1 MSYLLCD
8 KCGSYYELQEGES
21 PEDFDLK
28 CACGGELIY
37 SENLEGM
44 EDSNE
49 PETTIT
55 CPRCGTENEY
65 NLHYCQEC
73 GEKFS
78 RTDKSPKKVLLGI
91 FLGFWDGLSTSGQI
105 KFVFWGL
112 GSALML
118 VIMIIKMTK

>member
-1 MSYLLCD
+1 MPYLVCD

-37 SENLEGM
+37 SKKLRGI

-55 CPRCGTENEY
+55 CPQCGTENV
-65 NLHYCQEC
+65 NNIGYCQEC
-73 GEKFS
+73 GAKLP
-78 RTDKSPKKVLLGI
+78 RNDKSPKSVFSIILDIIYKNFQDFRIRWIILALNLVLM
-91 FLGFWDGLSTSGQI
+91 F
-105 KFVFWGL
+105 
-112 GSALML
+112 
-118 VIMIIKMTK
+118 VIMIIKMTT